1 MITGLG
7 ALQSVTF
14 EGVGQSGADIHEV
27 KFEKGS
33 LDYRIWLGPGGKIET
48 ANVRPRLPKEP
59 LWWKAFVRLSV
70 GGYGTKIEGIKT
82 EVGTIRDNATI
93 NASP

>member
-1 MITGLG
+1 VLAIGPVV
-7 ALQSVTF
+7 SI
-14 EGVGQSGADIHEV
+14 GQAA
-27 KFEKGS
+27 
-33 LDYRIWLGPGGKIET
+33 T
-48 ANVRPRLPKEP
+48 KEP
-59 LWWKAFVRLSV
+59 LWRKAFVQLSV